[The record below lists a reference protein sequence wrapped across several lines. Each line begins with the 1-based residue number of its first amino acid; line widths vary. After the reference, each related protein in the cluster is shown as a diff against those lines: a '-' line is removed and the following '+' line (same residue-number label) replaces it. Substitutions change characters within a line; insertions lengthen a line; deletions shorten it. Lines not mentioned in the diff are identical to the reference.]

1 MQYKNQISF
10 KEAISMPQSKE
21 TAVKKPRKKPS
32 AKEAT
37 ITLQGKETV
46 VRKPTKKTVAKK
58 PTKKP
63 LAKETVVK
71 KPTKKP
77 LAKEQKIQEA
87 IAKKAYELY
96 EQSGRAE
103 GRDVEHWLEA
113 EDLLKLKPKPRRKKT
128 T

>member
-1 MQYKNQISF
+1 MQYKNQISY

-37 ITLQGKETV
+37 STLQGKETV
-46 VRKPTKKTVAKK
+46 VKKPTKKTSTKKTVAKK

-63 LAKETVVK
+63 LAKEK
-71 KPTKKP
+71 
-77 LAKEQKIQEA
+77 KIQEA

-96 EQSGRAE
+96 EQSGRAG

-113 EDLLKLKPKPRRKKT
+113 ENLLKPKPRRKKT

>member
-37 ITLQGKETV
+37 STLQGKETV
-46 VRKPTKKTVAKK
+46 VKKPTKKTVAKK

-63 LAKETVVK
+63 LAKD
-71 KPTKKP
+71 
-77 LAKEQKIQEA
+77 QKIQEA

-96 EQSGRAE
+96 EQSGKAG

-113 EDLLKLKPKPRRKKT
+113 ENLVKPKPRRKKT